1 MPATVTS
8 PDREAIE
15 KLLAD
20 QPEYPLLALP
30 SVEQGLILAARGD
43 EGFAQ
48 LEEILQMRRAGIHL
62 AQNDPLHHGHSLTS
76 WDRADRL
83 VDELGARELT
93 LFGGNR
99 ASKTEWCAKRVVK
112 TLCEQDGARAWC
124 FHQNQ
129 KVSRSVQQSRVY
141 KFIPPEIRNLG
152 KRGKI
157 TKISYSQ
164 ANGFSEDTFVLPNRS
179 QCWFMFYTAD
189 PSQIE
194 GEELDIAWCDEL
206 VPLKVLQTLRFR
218 LATRAGLLLVSFTPK
233 DGLTP
238 TVREIITGA
247 DTIEDTPAKH
257 LPKKTR
263 SADGVEEIV
272 DYERVPLVQ
281 RCRRKNS
288 YAVYFHTEENPFGNP
303 EEVVDKVDLGNREE
317 VLVRLYGVTDK
328 SMGNLFPRFRR
339 DVHVIPRTR
348 IEGPGTWYHIVD
360 PCNGRNFFMIWVWVN
375 ALGQRVVAREWPQE
389 DDYIPGVGYP
399 GAWAE
404 VDQEKMDGKP
414 GPAQRPWGLTLEE
427 YAAEI
432 ERVETQL
439 ADPSYRPGA
448 TPAEQKA
455 GRIQVVERYMDSRF
469 GNTPT
474 LARSENLTLIDA
486 FDDLGV
492 EFLPAPGEHEKE
504 GITAVN
510 NALGGYDANKEI
522 GIGNSP
528 MLFVARDCQNVIWC
542 LENYTGQDGSKGA
555 AKDPADVLRYAE
567 LAELEYLE
575 EGHLSWQRGPE
586 LGMRK

>member
-1 MPATVTS
+1 MTTAAPV
-8 PDREAIE
+8 DRDAIE
-15 KLLAD
+15 ALLAD

-30 SVEQGLILAARGD
+30 SADQGVVLAARG
-43 EGFAQ
+43 EAGMAQ
-48 LEEILQMRRAGIHL
+48 LEEILEMRRAAIHL
-62 AQNDPLHHGHSLTS
+62 AQVDPLRHGHSLAS

-99 ASKTEWCAKRVVK
+99 ASKTEWCAKRVVQ
-112 TLCEQDGARAWC
+112 TLLSGEGKRAWC

-141 KFIPPEIRNLG
+141 KFIPPEVRNLG
-152 KRGKI
+152 KKGRV
-157 TKISYSQ
+157 TKISYTQ
-164 ANGFSEDTFVLPNRS
+164 ATGFSEDTFVLPNRS

-218 LATRAGLLLVSFTPK
+218 LATRSGLLLVSFTPK

-247 DTIEDTPAKH
+247 ETIEDTEARH
-257 LPKKTR
+257 LPKKSR
-263 SADGVEEIV
+263 SHDGTEDIV
-272 DYERVPLVQ
+272 GYERVPLVQ

-303 EEVVDKVDLGNREE
+303 EEVVDKVDLANREE

-389 DDYIPGVGYP
+389 DDYIPSVGYP

-404 VDQEKMDGKP
+404 VDQEKLDGKA
-414 GPAQRPWGLTLEE
+414 GPAQRPWGLTLDE

-432 ERVETQL
+432 ERVEKQL
-439 ADPSYRPGA
+439 ADPEYRPGV
-448 TPAEQKA
+448 TGAERQA
-455 GRIQVVERYMDSRF
+455 GTIQVVERYMDSRF

-474 LARSENLTLIDA
+474 LAKSENLTLIDA
-486 FDDLGV
+486 FEDIGLN
-492 EFLPAPGEHEKE
+492 FIPAPGEHEKE

-510 NALGGYDANKEI
+510 NALGGYDRQQPI
-522 GIGNSP
+522 GPGNSP
-528 MLFVARDCQNVIWC
+528 ELFICRDCQNVIWT
-542 LENYTGQDGSKGA
+542 LENYTGQDGPKGA
-555 AKDPADVLRYAE
+555 SKDVADVLRYAE
-567 LAELEYLE
+567 LAELEYFEDGALA
-575 EGHLSWQRGPE
+575 WRAGPE
-586 LGMRK
+586 LGTRK